1 MDIERESSKPSI
13 FSILITIVIVGLSLF
28 VLYGIYGL
36 LYGNNPL
43 SSSVKIIQ
51 LQVPAN
57 IAQTNLPAI
66 QNLYEGGDYT
76 VSFWIY
82 VNSYNINRNRRKHVL
97 EIGGANFSTLLI
109 ALGAFK
115 NSLLVRT
122 HSRDSDTVVVG
133 NTPKTNTSTPSNTV
147 TTSSTNPFTTTSNIN
162 PSTSLTTTTSSTTTS
177 NTNPSTTTTSGT
189 GFNEDEYAMA
199 REQYLQQQLAENRRA
214 QELEF
219 ARDRGQYLQ
228 QQYSADQRREYNTA
242 TPNTRWGEPFQNA
255 TPGSSDATRQDGSLT
270 TGDLDSLFAPL
281 AMDDSLLNSNQIC
294 DIPNVDMQRWISI
307 TVVLS
312 GRTIDVYMDGKLVR
326 SCVTRSYYK
335 VDATGIKLK
344 LTERGGF
351 DGYLN
356 SVSTYNKALTPA
368 EIYTTYELGPTG
380 KSADFGKTISSLFT
394 GK

>member
-13 FSILITIVIVGLSLF
+13 FSILITFVIVAAGIV
-28 VLYGIYGL
+28 VLYGIYGF
-36 LYGNNPL
+36 LYGNNPQ
-43 SSSVKIIQ
+43 SSSVKVIQ

-57 IAQTNLPAI
+57 TAQANLPRI

-76 VSFWIY
+76 VSLWMY
-82 VNSYNINRNRRKHVL
+82 LNSYNINRNKRKHVL

-122 HSRDSDTVVVG
+122 HSRDSDTVVIG
-133 NTPKTNTSTPSNTV
+133 GTAKP
-147 TTSSTNPFTTTSNIN
+147 TTTS
-162 PSTSLTTTTSSTTTS
+162 T
-177 NTNPSTTTTSGT
+177 PSTTTTRSPATTTTPTTTSPATTSPATTTTPAFTSPIPGPYADRYSGGLYT
-189 GFNEDEYAMA
+189 PQGFRNMLEY
-199 REQYLQQQLAENRRA
+199 EE
-214 QELEF
+214 
-219 ARDRGQYLQ
+219 G
-228 QQYSADQRREYNTA
+228 
-242 TPNTRWGEPFQNA
+242 FQNA

-270 TGDLDSLFAPL
+270 TADLDAMFAPL

-294 DIPNVDMQRWISI
+294 DIPNIDMQKWVNI

-335 VDATGIKLK
+335 VDATGVKLK
-344 LTERGGF
+344 ITERGGF
-351 DGYLN
+351 DGYIN
-356 SVSTYNKALTPA
+356 TVSTYNKSLTPS
-368 EIYTTYELGPTG
+368 EIYTIYELGPTG
-380 KSADFGKTISSLFT
+380 KSADIGKTISSLFT